1 MIEVI
6 KHTLGMCGENHPH
19 LLNISAF
26 GVGVAGYFSYI
37 KLYFKTKTKLWTKN

>member
-19 LLNISAF
+19 LLNISVI
-26 GVGVAGYFSYI
+26 GVGIAGYFSYI
-37 KLYFKTKTKLWTKN
+37 KSYLKSKLWTKN

>member
-19 LLNISAF
+19 LLNVSVL
-26 GVGVAGYFSYI
+26 GVGVVGYFSYI
-37 KLYFKTKTKLWTKN
+37 KLYLKLKIKLWTKN

>member
-19 LLNISAF
+19 LLNVSVL

-37 KLYFKTKTKLWTKN
+37 KFTIKNKLKLWTKN